1 MQLDMRDAFFEEL
14 VIAARRDSRIVFLT
28 ADHGAFALQ
37 ALEKEQPHRYINVG
51 ISEQNMI
58 GVAAGLAASGKI
70 VFAYGITPFVSLRVM
85 EQITLDVAAMGLPV
99 NIVSVGAGFTYSTD
113 GPSHHGLLDMAALLA
128 IPKLRI
134 LNSSD
139 PRNTKSFVKSVISS
153 LSPHYIRI
161 EKEKLGELNRN
172 VPFEGTASFGYSSI
186 SGGEA
191 RDILVVSTGVI
202 THQVS
207 TILDRISPSIK
218 RDISHI
224 DVHQI
229 KPLTSELLSFLLEF
243 RMIVAIEE
251 GSTAGL
257 GGNILQQLSL
267 RSPRLPNFF
276 NIGSPND
283 FVYTPTS
290 RDELQETL
298 ELERKLLRALDWKE

>member
-1 MQLDMRDAFFEEL
+1 MKVDMRDAFFEEL
-14 VIAARRDSRIVFLT
+14 VTAARHDPRIVFLT

-37 ALEKEQPHRYINVG
+37 ALEKEQPNRYINVG

-85 EQITLDVAAMGLPV
+85 EQLTLDVAAMALPV

-113 GPSHHGLLDMAALLA
+113 GPSHHGLIDMAALLA

-139 PRNTKSFVKSVISS
+139 PRNTKSFVKSAISS
-153 LSPHYIRI
+153 LRPHYIRI

-172 VPFEGTASFGYSSI
+172 MPFEGTSPYGYSSI

-191 RDILVVSTGVI
+191 RDILVVSSGFI
-202 THQVS
+202 THRVT
-207 TILDRISPSIK
+207 TILEKVSPLIK

-229 KPLTSELLSFLLEF
+229 KPLTRNLLSFLLEF
-243 RMIVAIEE
+243 RTIVAIEE

-257 GGNILQQLSL
+257 GGNLLQQLSL
-267 RSPRLPNFF
+267 ISPRLPNFF
-276 NIGSPND
+276 SIGSPDN
-283 FVYTPTS
+283 FIYTPSS
-290 RDELQETL
+290 RDELQETVD
-298 ELERKLLRALDWKE
+298 LERRLLGAIGW

>member
-1 MQLDMRDAFFEEL
+1 MRDAFFEEL
-14 VIAARRDSRIVFLT
+14 VVAARHDPRVVFLT

-37 ALEKEQPHRYINVG
+37 ALEKEQPDRYINVG
-51 ISEQNMI
+51 ISEQNMV

-85 EQITLDVAAMGLPV
+85 EQITLDIAAMELPV

-139 PRNTKSFVKSVISS
+139 PRNTKSFVKGAVSS
-153 LSPHYIRI
+153 LRPHYIRI

-172 VPFEGTASFGYSSI
+172 LPFEDTAPYGYSSI
-186 SGGEA
+186 SGSAEG
-191 RDILVVSTGVI
+191 DILVVSTGLI
-202 THQVS
+202 THKVS
-207 TILDRISPSIK
+207 TILNRVSPSIK
-218 RDISHI
+218 VNVSHI

-229 KPLTSELLSFLLEF
+229 KPLTRDLLSFLLKF
-243 RMIVAIEE
+243 RSLIAIDE

-257 GGNILQQLSL
+257 AGSILQQLSL
-267 RSPRLPNFF
+267 ISPRLPNFF
-276 NIGSPND
+276 SIGSPDD

-290 RDELQETL
+290 RDELQQTL
-298 ELERKLLRALDWKE
+298 DLERKLLRALN

>member
-1 MQLDMRDAFFEEL
+1 MQVDMRDAFFDEL

-37 ALEKEQPHRYINVG
+37 ALEQEQPDRYINVG

-85 EQITLDVAAMGLPV
+85 EQLTLDVAAMGLPV

-139 PRNTKSFVKSVISS
+139 PRNTKSFIESAISS
-153 LSPHYIRI
+153 LRPHYIRI

-172 VPFEGTASFGYSSI
+172 LPFKDTASHGYSSI
-186 SGGEA
+186 LGSEA
-191 RDILVVSTGVI
+191 RNILVVSTGLI
-202 THQVS
+202 THKVS
-207 TILDRISPSIK
+207 KILEGVSPSIIGS
-218 RDISHI
+218 ISHI

-229 KPLTSELLSFLLEF
+229 KPLTSDLLSFL
-243 RMIVAIEE
+243 
-251 GSTAGL
+251 S
-257 GGNILQQLSL
+257 
-267 RSPRLPNFF
+267 
-276 NIGSPND
+276 
-283 FVYTPTS
+283 
-290 RDELQETL
+290 
-298 ELERKLLRALDWKE
+298 ELEAIFFSNFR